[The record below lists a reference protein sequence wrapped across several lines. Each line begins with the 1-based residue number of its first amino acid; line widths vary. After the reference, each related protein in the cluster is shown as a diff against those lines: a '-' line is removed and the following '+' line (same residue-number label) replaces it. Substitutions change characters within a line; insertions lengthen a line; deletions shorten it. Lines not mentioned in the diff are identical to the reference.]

1 MQLTHLNI
9 LVFLLPPH
17 QVNPMLFRKL
27 SIQEFL
33 CVFI

>member
-9 LVFLLPPH
+9 LVCFGLPH
-17 QVNPMLFRKL
+17 QVNPAMFRKL

-33 CVFI
+33 CLFI